1 MSKQVTADMR
11 KHVTVTVSQK
21 LEIMRRT
28 EYGKIQ
34 TELIAAYNIGS

>member
-11 KHVTVTVSQK
+11 KHVTVTFSQK
-21 LEIMRRT
+21 LEIMRRI
-28 EYGKIQ
+28 ECGKIQ